1 MRRKR
6 RTTENK
12 VLCLSA
18 ARAFYLGMP
27 MFEFEE
33 GKFDVVV
40 VGAGHAGCEAA
51 LACARTGLK
60 TAMLTLN
67 LDSIAFMACNPS
79 VGGTAK
85 GHLVREIDALGGEM
99 GLNADKTALQMRM
112 LNVGKGAAVQSLRCQ
127 SDKNAYH
134 TEMKRT
140 LEHTDNLRILQGEA
154 AEILTENGRVCA
166 VKTTYGGILYCRA
179 AILCTGVYL
188 NAETITGEVKKSS
201 GPSGFAPAT
210 ALTENLIKLGYKV
223 RRFKTGTPA
232 RLDGRTVHFERC
244 EAQYGDDD
252 IFPFSFMSTEPVK
265 NTMPCYLTYTNK
277 RTHEII
283 LSNLDRSPLYNGTI
297 LSTGP
302 RYCPSIETKV
312 VRFADKERHQL
323 FLEPEG
329 KDTLE
334 VYVQGM
340 SSSLPYDV
348 QRDMYRTVAGLEDC
362 DIMRYA
368 YAIEYDCIDTLD
380 VYPTLEF
387 KKVEGL
393 YTAGQING
401 TSGYEEA
408 AAQGLMA
415 GINASLKLR
424 GKEPLIL
431 GRDEAYIG
439 VLIDDLVTKGT
450 DEPYRMMTSRA
461 EHRLE
466 IRQDNADFRLTEK
479 GYACGLVTEERYK
492 RYKERKAAYESAL
505 KELEERKIGAGEA
518 DAFLKGEGMDGSEKP
533 LTYADFIRRGVPLI
547 MVENAF
553 GKLAVSDRSAVQSA
567 EVYVKYEG
575 YLKKGLEQI
584 ERMRKLEAKK
594 LPADINYLEISGLR
608 LEAREKLEHIRPA
621 SLGQASRIPGVNPAD
636 IAVLILYLK

>member
-1 MRRKR
+1 MPG
-6 RTTENK
+6 
-12 VLCLSA
+12 SS
-18 ARAFYLGMP
+18 RAFKMGNMANL
-27 MFEFEE
+27 FTE
-33 GKFDVVV
+33 GQFDVVV

-79 VGGTAK
+79 IGGTAK

-99 GLNADKTALQMRM
+99 GINADKTALQIRM

-140 LEHTDNLRILQGEA
+140 LEHTKNLRIIQGEA
-154 AEILTENGRVCA
+154 AEILTEDGKVSG
-166 VKTTYGGILYCRA
+166 VKTTYGGVLYCKA
-179 AILCTGVYL
+179 AILATGVYL
-188 NAETITGEVKKSS
+188 NAETITGDVKKSS
-201 GPSGFAPAT
+201 GPNGFAPAT
-210 ALTENLIKLGYKV
+210 ALTKNLIELGYKV

-232 RLDGRTVHFERC
+232 RLDGRTVDFKKC
-244 EAQYGDDD
+244 EIQYGDDD
-252 IFPFSFMSTEPVK
+252 VLPFSHMTDGKIE
-265 NTMPCYLTYTNK
+265 NELPCYLTYTNAE
-277 RTHEII
+277 THKII
-283 LSNLDRSPLYNGTI
+283 TDNLDRSPLYNGTI

-329 KDTLE
+329 RDTLE

-340 SSSLPYDV
+340 SSSLPHDV
-348 QRDMYRTVAGLEDC
+348 QVKMYRSVAGLENC

-380 VYPTLEF
+380 IYPTLEF

-415 GINASLKLR
+415 GLNASLKIR

-431 GRDEAYIG
+431 RRDEAYIG
-439 VLIDDLVTKGT
+439 VMIDDLVTKGT

-492 RYKERKAAYESAL
+492 RYLERKQAFKDCLSAL
-505 KELEERKIGAGEA
+505 DTRVPAAKA
-518 DAFLKGEGMDGSEKP
+518 DEFLKSAGLEGTEKP
-533 LTYADFIRRGVPLI
+533 LTYADFIRRGATLKSI
-547 MVENAF
+547 ESTF
-553 GKLAVSDRSAVQSA
+553 GKVSENESAAQSA
-567 EVYVKYEG
+567 EIYVKYEG

-584 ERMRKLEAKK
+584 ARARKLEEKK
-594 LPADINYLEISGLR
+594 LPPDIDYMNISGLR
-608 LEAREKLEHIRPA
+608 LEAREKLSAVRPA

-636 IAVLILYLK
+636 ISVLILYLK

>member
-1 MRRKR
+1 M
-6 RTTENK
+6 
-12 VLCLSA
+12 L
-18 ARAFYLGMP
+18 
-27 MFEFEE
+27 EFEE
-33 GKFDVVV
+33 GRFDAVV

-51 LACARTGLK
+51 LACARTGLN
-60 TAMLTLN
+60 TAVLTLN

-99 GLNADKTALQMRM
+99 GINADKTALQMRM

-140 LEHTDNLRILQGEA
+140 LEHTDNLRILQAEA
-154 AEILTENGRVCA
+154 AEILTENGKVCG
-166 VKTTYGGILYCRA
+166 VKTTYGGILRCRA

-188 NAETITGEVKKSS
+188 NAETITGEVKQSS
-201 GPSGFAPAT
+201 GPNGFAPAT
-210 ALTENLIKLGYKV
+210 ALTKNLTELGYRV

-232 RLDGRTVHFERC
+232 RLDGRTVRFEEC
-244 EAQYGDDD
+244 EVQYGDDD
-252 IFPFSFMSTEPVK
+252 ILPFSYMTEHPVK
-265 NTMPCYLTYTNK
+265 NALPCYLTYTNGK
-277 RTHEII
+277 THEII

-312 VRFADKERHQL
+312 VRFSDKERHQL

-329 KDTLE
+329 RDTLE

-340 SSSLPYDV
+340 SSSLPHDV
-348 QRDMYRTVAGLEDC
+348 QRDMYHSVAGLEDC

-380 VYPTLEF
+380 VYPTLES

-415 GINASLKLR
+415 GLNASLKIR

-431 GRDEAYIG
+431 RRDEAYIG
-439 VLIDDLVTKGT
+439 VMIDDLVTKGT

-466 IRQDNADFRLTEK
+466 IRQDNADFRLTQK
-479 GYACGLVTEERYK
+479 GYDCGLVKRERYERYLARK
-492 RYKERKAAYESAL
+492 RNYEDDLKALSGRVAQ
-505 KELEERKIGAGEA
+505 A
-518 DAFLKGEGMDGSEKP
+518 DADGFLRSIGLDGTEKP
-533 LTYADFIRRGVPLI
+533 LTYADFIRRGVTLKQI
-547 MVENAF
+547 EEQF
-553 GKLAVSDRSAVQSA
+553 GKVCGEDESAAQSA
-567 EVYVKYEG
+567 EIYIKYEG
-575 YLKKGLEQI
+575 YLKKGLDQI
-584 ERMRKLEAKK
+584 ARARKLEERK
-594 LPADINYLEISGLR
+594 LPPDIDYMQISGLR
-608 LEAREKLEHIRPA
+608 LEAREKLDKVRPA
-621 SLGQASRIPGVNPAD
+621 SIGQASRVPGVNPAD
-636 IAVLILYLK
+636 IAVLLLLLK

>member
-1 MRRKR
+1 MGNMANLF
-6 RTTENK
+6 TE
-12 VLCLSA
+12 
-18 ARAFYLGMP
+18 GQ
-27 MFEFEE
+27 
-33 GKFDVVV
+33 FDVVV

-79 VGGTAK
+79 IGGTAK

-99 GLNADKTALQMRM
+99 GINADKTALQIRM

-140 LEHTDNLRILQGEA
+140 LEHTKNLRIIQGEA
-154 AEILTENGRVCA
+154 AEILTEDGKVSG
-166 VKTTYGGILYCRA
+166 VKTTYGGVLYCKA
-179 AILCTGVYL
+179 AILATGVYL
-188 NAETITGEVKKSS
+188 NAETITGDVKRSS
-201 GPSGFAPAT
+201 GPNGFAPAT
-210 ALTENLIKLGYKV
+210 ALTKNLIELGYNV

-232 RLDGRTVHFERC
+232 RLDGRTVDFEKC
-244 EAQYGDDD
+244 EIQYGDDD
-252 IFPFSFMSTEPVK
+252 VLPFSYMTDGKIK
-265 NTMPCYLTYTNK
+265 NELPCYLTYTNAE
-277 RTHEII
+277 THKII
-283 LSNLDRSPLYNGTI
+283 TDNLDRSPLYNGTI

-329 KDTLE
+329 RDTLE

-340 SSSLPYDV
+340 SSSLPHDV
-348 QRDMYRTVAGLEDC
+348 QVKMYRSVAGLENC

-415 GINASLKLR
+415 GLNASLKIR

-431 GRDEAYIG
+431 RRDEAYIG
-439 VLIDDLVTKGT
+439 VMIDDLVTKGT

-492 RYKERKAAYESAL
+492 RYLERKQAFKDCLSAL
-505 KELEERKIGAGEA
+505 DTRVPAAKA
-518 DAFLKGEGMDGSEKP
+518 DEFLKSAGLEGTEKP
-533 LTYADFIRRGVPLI
+533 LTYADFIRRGAALKAI
-547 MVENAF
+547 ESAF
-553 GKLAVSDRSAVQSA
+553 GKVSGNESAAQSA
-567 EVYVKYEG
+567 EIYVKYEG

-584 ERMRKLEAKK
+584 ARARKLEERK
-594 LPADINYLEISGLR
+594 LPPDIDYMNISGLR
-608 LEAREKLEHIRPA
+608 LEAREKLSAVRPA

-636 IAVLILYLK
+636 ISVLILYLK

>member
-1 MRRKR
+1 MPG
-6 RTTENK
+6 
-12 VLCLSA
+12 SS
-18 ARAFYLGMP
+18 RAFKMGNMANL
-27 MFEFEE
+27 FTE
-33 GKFDVVV
+33 GQFDVVV

-79 VGGTAK
+79 IGGTAK

-99 GLNADKTALQMRM
+99 GINADKTALQIRM

-140 LEHTDNLRILQGEA
+140 LEHTKNLRIIQGEA
-154 AEILTENGRVCA
+154 AEILTEDGKVSG
-166 VKTTYGGILYCRA
+166 VKTTYGGVLYCKA
-179 AILCTGVYL
+179 AILATGVYL
-188 NAETITGEVKKSS
+188 NAETITGDVKRSS
-201 GPSGFAPAT
+201 GPNGFAPAT
-210 ALTENLIKLGYKV
+210 ALTKNLIKLGYNV

-232 RLDGRTVHFERC
+232 RLDGRTVDFEKC
-244 EAQYGDDD
+244 EIQYGDDD
-252 IFPFSFMSTEPVK
+252 VLPFSYMTDGKIK
-265 NTMPCYLTYTNK
+265 NELPCYLTYTNAE
-277 RTHEII
+277 THKII
-283 LSNLDRSPLYNGTI
+283 TDNLDRSPLYNGTI

-329 KDTLE
+329 RDTLE

-340 SSSLPYDV
+340 SSSLPHDV
-348 QRDMYRTVAGLEDC
+348 QVKMYRSVAGLENC

-380 VYPTLEF
+380 IYPTLEF

-408 AAQGLMA
+408 AAQGLIA
-415 GINASLKLR
+415 GLNASLKIR

-431 GRDEAYIG
+431 RRDEAYIG
-439 VLIDDLVTKGT
+439 VMIDDLVTKGT

-492 RYKERKAAYESAL
+492 RYLERKQAFKDCLSAL
-505 KELEERKIGAGEA
+505 NTRVPAAKA
-518 DAFLKGEGMDGSEKP
+518 DEFLKSAGLEGTEKP
-533 LTYADFIRRGVPLI
+533 LTYADFIRRGAALKAI
-547 MVENAF
+547 ESAF
-553 GKLAVSDRSAVQSA
+553 GKVSENESAAQSA
-567 EVYVKYEG
+567 EIYVKYEG

-584 ERMRKLEAKK
+584 ARARKLEEKK
-594 LPADINYLEISGLR
+594 LPPDIDYMNISGLR
-608 LEAREKLEHIRPA
+608 LEAREKLSAVRPA

-636 IAVLILYLK
+636 ISVLILYLK

>member
-1 MRRKR
+1 
-6 RTTENK
+6 
-12 VLCLSA
+12 
-18 ARAFYLGMP
+18 

-223 RRFKTGTPA
+223 LRFKTGTPA

-380 VYPTLEF
+380 VFPTLEF

-533 LTYADFIRRGVPLI
+533 LTYADFIRRGVPLF

-553 GKLAVSDRSAVQSA
+553 EKLAVSNRSAVQSA

-608 LEAREKLEHIRPA
+608 LEAREKLERIRPA

>member
-1 MRRKR
+1 MPG
-6 RTTENK
+6 
-12 VLCLSA
+12 SS
-18 ARAFYLGMP
+18 RAFKMGNMANL
-27 MFEFEE
+27 FTE
-33 GKFDVVV
+33 GQFDVVV

-79 VGGTAK
+79 IGGTAK

-99 GLNADKTALQMRM
+99 GINADKTALQIRM

-140 LEHTDNLRILQGEA
+140 LEHTKNLRIIQGEA
-154 AEILTENGRVCA
+154 AEILTEDGKVSG
-166 VKTTYGGILYCRA
+166 VKTTYGGVLCCKA
-179 AILCTGVYL
+179 AILATGVYL
-188 NAETITGEVKKSS
+188 NAETITGDVKRSS
-201 GPSGFAPAT
+201 GPNGFAPAT
-210 ALTENLIKLGYKV
+210 ALTKNLIELGYNV

-232 RLDGRTVHFERC
+232 RLDGRTVDFKKC
-244 EAQYGDDD
+244 EIQYGDDD
-252 IFPFSFMSTEPVK
+252 VLPFSYMTDGKIE
-265 NTMPCYLTYTNK
+265 NELPCYLTYTNAE
-277 RTHEII
+277 THKII
-283 LSNLDRSPLYNGTI
+283 TDNLDRSPLYNGTI

-329 KDTLE
+329 RDTLE

-340 SSSLPYDV
+340 SSSLPHDV
-348 QRDMYRTVAGLEDC
+348 QVKMYRSVAGLENC

-380 VYPTLEF
+380 IYPTLEF

-415 GINASLKLR
+415 GLNASLKIR

-431 GRDEAYIG
+431 RRDEAYIG
-439 VLIDDLVTKGT
+439 VMIDDLVTKGT

-492 RYKERKAAYESAL
+492 HYLERKQAFKDCLSAL
-505 KELEERKIGAGEA
+505 DTRVPAAKA
-518 DAFLKGEGMDGSEKP
+518 DEFLKSAGLEGTEKP
-533 LTYADFIRRGVPLI
+533 LTYADFIRRGAALKAI
-547 MVENAF
+547 EGAF
-553 GKLAVSDRSAVQSA
+553 GKVSENESAAQSA
-567 EVYVKYEG
+567 EIYVKYEG

-584 ERMRKLEAKK
+584 ARARKLEEKK
-594 LPADINYLEISGLR
+594 LPPDIDYMNISGLR
-608 LEAREKLEHIRPA
+608 LEAREKLSAVRPA

-636 IAVLILYLK
+636 ISVLILYLK

>member
-1 MRRKR
+1 
-6 RTTENK
+6 
-12 VLCLSA
+12 
-18 ARAFYLGMP
+18 

-154 AEILTENGRVCA
+154 AEIMTENGRVCA

-283 LSNLDRSPLYNGTI
+283 LSNLNRSPLYNGTI

-380 VYPTLEF
+380 VFPTLEF

-393 YTAGQING
+393 YTAGQIHG